1 MGLFDN
7 HTLCANAIRVL
18 TIDAVQKARSGHPG
32 MPMGMADCAT
42 VLWRHIL
49 SVNPSN
55 PNWVNRDRFVLS
67 NGHGSMLIYALL
79 HLTGHDLSSKDISE
93 FRQLHSSTPG
103 HPEYGDTPGVETTT
117 GPLGQGLAN
126 AVGMAIAQKQLAARF
141 HRDEHT
147 ILDHHTYA
155 FVGDGCLMEG
165 ISHEVC
171 SLAGSLGLGRL
182 IVLWDDN
189 GISIDGDVSQ
199 WLGEDVPA
207 RFDAYGWQVIRDVDG
222 HDPEHIL
229 KAFEAAKANT
239 TQPTLI
245 ACQTRIGFG
254 SPNKVGTVGVHGA
267 PLGDEEIALTRDA
280 LNWPH
285 DPFHVPDAVYNA
297 FSLTA
302 KGDALEKEWQAR
314 WDAYEKAYPEL
325 AAECLRCLNGT
336 LPDDWDAICE
346 TLLHDAQ
353 RIDTPLATRQ
363 ASKHCLNT
371 LVNALPEL
379 MGGSAD
385 LSGPNCTWVDDST
398 AFDKKNAS
406 GNYIHYGVREFGMA
420 GIMNGLALHGGI
432 IPYGGTFL
440 TFVDYMR
447 NAVRL
452 SALMKQR
459 VIYVLTHDSIGLGED
474 GPTHQPVEHIGM
486 LRLTPNLHVWRP
498 ADAVESAVA
507 WTEAIN
513 YQGPTALLF
522 TRQGVPPLHNTDTHT
537 NDIKR
542 GGYVYSDVENPKAL
556 LIATGSELHLA
567 VKAQRTLQESGIATR
582 VVSVPCM
589 EVFLEQDQPYRD
601 SVLPPRITARVAVEA
616 SATAPWYRWVGTHG
630 EVIGV
635 DSFGASA
642 PAAQVFE
649 HMGITVD
656 AIINATQRV
665 CASH

>member
-7 HTLCANAIRVL
+7 HSLCANAIRVL

-42 VLWRHIL
+42 VLWRHVL
-49 SVNPSN
+49 SVNPQN
-55 PNWVNRDRFVLS
+55 PHWINRDRFVLS
-67 NGHGSMLIYALL
+67 NGHGSMLMYALL
-79 HLTGHDLSSKDISE
+79 HLSGFDVSTKDISQ
-93 FRQLHSSTPG
+93 FRTLHSATPG

-126 AVGMAIAQKQLAARF
+126 AVGMAIAQKQLAARY

-171 SLAGSLGLGRL
+171 SLAGSLSLGQL

-207 RFDAYGWQVIRDVDG
+207 RFEAYGWQVIRQVDG
-222 HDPEHIL
+222 HDPQHIL
-229 KAFEAAKANT
+229 DAFESAKANT

-254 SPNKVGTVGVHGA
+254 SPNKAGTVDAHGA
-267 PLGDEEIALTRDA
+267 PLGDDEIALTRKA
-280 LNWPH
+280 LDWPH
-285 DPFHVPDAVYNA
+285 APFEIPHSVHDA
-297 FSLTA
+297 FSLKA
-302 KGDALEKEWQAR
+302 KGANHETEWQTR

-325 AAECLRCLNGT
+325 AAECLRCLNGD
-336 LPDDWDAICE
+336 LPNDWDALCDR
-346 TLLHDAQ
+346 LLEDTRSVDA
-353 RIDTPLATRQ
+353 PLATRQ
-363 ASKHCLNT
+363 ASKRCLSI
-371 LVNALPEL
+371 LVPALPEL
-379 MGGSAD
+379 LGGSAD
-385 LSGPNCTWVDDST
+385 LSGPNCTWVDGSDVL
-398 AFDKKNAS
+398 DRNNAS
-406 GNYIHYGVREFGMA
+406 GNYLHYGVREFGMA
-420 GIMNGLALHGGI
+420 GIMNGLSLHGGI

-474 GPTHQPVEHIGM
+474 GPTHQPIEHIGM
-486 LRLTPNLHVWRP
+486 LRLTPNLNVWRP

-507 WTEAIN
+507 WIEALS
-513 YQGPTALLF
+513 YQGPSALLF
-522 TRQGVPPLHNTDTHT
+522 TRQALPPLHNTDTHT
-537 NDIKR
+537 DDIKR
-542 GGYVYSDVENPKAL
+542 GGYVYADADNPQAL

-567 VKAQRTLQESGIATR
+567 VSAHDTLQALGVATR
-582 VVSVPCM
+582 IVSMPCM
-589 EVFLEQDQPYRD
+589 EVFLQQDQAYRD
-601 SVLPPRITARVAVEA
+601 SVLPPHITARVAVEA
-616 SATAPWYRWVGTHG
+616 GATAPWYRWVGTHG
-630 EVIGV
+630 DVIGV

-642 PAAQVFE
+642 PAATVFE
-649 HMGITVD
+649 HMGVTVD
-656 AIINATQRV
+656 AIISATQRV